1 VVAGSLPLPL
11 HPPLDPCFSCDCTP
25 CFPYHRA
32 HHHCSHHQEAVHQLR
47 DLRPAHLAAFAWAFS
62 SLQYSP
68 PPELTAG
75 IVSESRRQLQHF
87 TASSLGLL
95 LQGLQQA
102 GALDKQLLADIAAGI
117 AAESQVSLAPRDAVR
132 ILAAFVAVPDAGSVR
147 DVEAM
152 AQLIAAAVRRQARN
166 AAPAVITDLLVCY
179 SKLPYHHPMLLALLD
194 EARQRDE
201 SFSLKN
207 WVKLLQAAARL
218 GYARVMADP
227 AVETTL
233 VGFYRAADARLQR
246 HLRQTVLPAVG
257 AAGAVE
263 AQAGAAGQQQ
273 EGLWS
278 KLTGKG
284 SQQQEVQQEGQQQ
297 QQQQAAKQRPLEVS
311 AAVELAALLAQRN
324 MLGEDT
330 AELLARAGVQLL
342 PELKLR
348 QLMKLLTAV
357 TSRDAMLGM
366 DDIRQFIIKAAE
378 HIGAQDLGNTPTATT
393 TVLVGLLQPLSKAV
407 SRNLALKAGEPVV
420 LAIYQELLPV
430 LEECSEQQLVG
441 VWQAIRRSG
450 LTDEALVA
458 RAKEIA
464 QRNGWKLPSDSLTAA

>member
-1 VVAGSLPLPL
+1 M
-11 HPPLDPCFSCDCTP
+11 
-25 CFPYHRA
+25 
-32 HHHCSHHQEAVHQLR
+32 
-47 DLRPAHLAAFAWAFS
+47 
-62 SLQYSP
+62 
-68 PPELTAG
+68 
-75 IVSESRRQLQHF
+75 
-87 TASSLGLL
+87 
-95 LQGLQQA
+95 
-102 GALDKQLLADIAAGI
+102 
-117 AAESQVSLAPRDAVR
+117 SLAPRDAVR
-132 ILAAFVAVPDAGSVR
+132 VLAAFVAVPDAGSVR

-194 EARQRDE
+194 EARQRDG
-201 SFSLKN
+201 SFTLNN

-284 SQQQEVQQEGQQQ
+284 SQQEVQQDDQQ

-311 AAVELAALLAQRN
+311 AAVEVAALLAQRN

-330 AELLARAGVQLL
+330 AEQLARAGVQLL

-378 HIGAQDLGNTPTATT
+378 HIGAQNLGNTPTATT

-407 SRNLALKAGEPVV
+407 SRNLALKSGEPVV

-464 QRNGWKLPSDSLTAA
+464 QRNGWKLPSDSLTA